1 MLTATSK
8 EFPNVN
14 LLPRLTLIW
23 VGFVGIRF
31 EVGEVK
37 VPPRLKLVRI
47 VLGT

>member
-14 LLPRLTLIW
+14 LLSRLTLIW

-37 VPPRLKLVRI
+37 LPPPV
-47 VLGT
+47 